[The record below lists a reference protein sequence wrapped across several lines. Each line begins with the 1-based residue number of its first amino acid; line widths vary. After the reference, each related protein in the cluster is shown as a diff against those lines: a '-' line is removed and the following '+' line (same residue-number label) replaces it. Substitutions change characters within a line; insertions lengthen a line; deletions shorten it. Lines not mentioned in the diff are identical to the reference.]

1 MHVRLLAVGGIYWL
15 NIQVQEVLKH
25 YGLDHLDYQY
35 DLITKNIQRNQK
47 IWSTAF
53 TASSFKQQNAFAFSA
68 YNIEYYHQ
76 CNLLL
81 AINNNPA
88 PIWHRFWH
96 RLLNPSL
103 FSTLDRDDPFKI
115 SGKPL

>member
-47 IWSTAF
+47 I
-53 TASSFKQQNAFAFSA
+53 
-68 YNIEYYHQ
+68 
-76 CNLLL
+76 
-81 AINNNPA
+81 
-88 PIWHRFWH
+88 
-96 RLLNPSL
+96 
-103 FSTLDRDDPFKI
+103 
-115 SGKPL
+115 